1 MSKWML
7 CALMLCSWSV
17 PQTLSAQAAR
27 PAAKPAVKLAVK
39 PGDYVRLVSSPEAE
53 RFAVERLTADSLFLR
68 STGPGGN
75 VVRVAIDSLS
85 TLEVRRRQSR
95 GAGAVRGAIV
105 GGAIG
110 VSVGALVGFVSGDDE
125 PGLLAFSAGDKAMV
139 FGAFF
144 GLAGVGIGSLAGAA
158 TGVQKWEP
166 VALHGGVGVMRMRG
180 GAMAVTYSVAF
191 R

>member
-7 CALMLCSWSV
+7 CALMLCSWRV
-17 PQTLSAQAAR
+17 PQALSAQ
-27 PAAKPAVKLAVK
+27 AAKPAVKLAVK
-39 PGDYVRLVSSPEAE
+39 PGDYVRLVSSPDAE

-95 GAGAVRGAIV
+95 GAGAVRGALV

-110 VSVGALVGFVSGDDE
+110 AGVGALIGLASGDDK
-125 PGLLAFSAGDKAMV
+125 PGFFAMSAGDKAAV
-139 FGAFF
+139 FGAVF
-144 GLAGVGIGSLAGAA
+144 GVAGVGIGSLAGAA
-158 TGVQKWEP
+158 TGVQTWEP

>member
-7 CALMLCSWSV
+7 CAMLLCSWSL
-17 PQTLSAQAAR
+17 PQALSAQG
-27 PAAKPAVKLAVK
+27 AKSAVKLAVK
-39 PGDYVRLVSSPEAE
+39 PGDYVRLVSSPDAE

-95 GAGAVRGAIV
+95 GAGAGRGALV

-110 VSVGALVGFVSGDDE
+110 AGLGALIGFGSGNDE
-125 PGLLAFSAGDKAMV
+125 PGLLAFSAGDKAV
-139 FGAFF
+139 LFGAVL
-144 GLAGVGIGSLAGAA
+144 GLAGAGIGSVAGAA
-158 TGVQKWEP
+158 TGGQRWEP

-180 GAMAVTYSVAF
+180 GAMAVTYSVGF

>member
-7 CALMLCSWSV
+7 CAMMLCSWSV
-17 PQTLSAQAAR
+17 PQALSAQTTKSAVAR
-27 PAAKPAVKLAVK
+27 AVK
-39 PGDYVRLVSSPEAE
+39 PGDYVRLVSSPQAE

-75 VVRVAIDSLS
+75 LVRVAIDSLS
-85 TLEVRRRQSR
+85 TLEVRRTQSR
-95 GAGAVRGAIV
+95 GSGARRGAMV
-105 GGAIG
+105 GGVIG
-110 VSVGALVGFVSGDDE
+110 AGLGALIGFVSGDDE
-125 PGLLAFSAGDKAMV
+125 AGIIALSAGDKAV
-139 FGAFF
+139 LLGAVL
-144 GLAGVGIGSLAGAA
+144 GVTGVGIGSMAGAA
-158 TGVQKWEP
+158 SGVQTWEP